1 MKNIWKLLMIAMLA
15 ITMVGCPADKGSDD
29 DDDNNGGS
37 GASGGS
43 VWSVTG
49 KLADIKTEWGG
60 SAENP
65 GFSIFLCDDTGVAA
79 MAAGVLVGEDG
90 NAAPQNMPQ
99 GSPLYQLEM
108 KGDMS
113 FVTSGVTG
121 ANAVFDKK
129 YGDFDSETYWY
140 DGVAVVI
147 DGENYTLYVDMA
159 QINKDQIYG
168 LGADF
173 TSDKPN
179 EGKPNPDDVDLDG
192 FFPCTMALNPAG
204 GAYTSIGEF
213 WGSAAVKMSNTGT
226 FPATVGKPTL
236 AAAKTLADIDIICGS
251 ISGWNPETAFDLVD
265 GVYTYDLSDATEDA
279 DIQFVFL
286 VKGQAWDIKG
296 GMGDDQGKYAANG
309 DPTEPNL
316 EVDTKTELKGGHNI
330 RVVLGKGKKWDI
342 KYEFTENKP
351 YVTITEHED
360 ANP

>member
-15 ITMVGCPADKGSDD
+15 ITMVGCPADKSSDD

-37 GASGGS
+37 GATGGS

-65 GFSIFLCDDTGVAA
+65 KFTIFLCDDTGAA
-79 MAAGVLVGEDG
+79 AIEAGVLTKDG
-90 NAAPQNMPQ
+90 VTAPQNMPA
-99 GSPLYQLEM
+99 GSPLYQL
-108 KGDMS
+108 KIKDNMS

-121 ANAVFDKK
+121 ANAVYDVK
-129 YGDFDSETYWY
+129 YGEFESETYWY

-147 DGENYTLYVDMA
+147 DGDNYTLYVDMD

-173 TSDKPN
+173 TSDKEN

-192 FFPCTMALNPAG
+192 FFPCTMALNAAG

-213 WGSAAVKMSNTGT
+213 WGSAAVKMANTGT

-236 AAAKTLADIDIICGS
+236 AVPKTLADVDIIRGS
-251 ISGWNPETAFDLVD
+251 FTGWGDGKVDLD
-265 GVYTYDLSDATEDA
+265 ENGVYTYDLSDATQDA

-286 VKGQAWDIKG
+286 VESAGWDIKG
-296 GMGDDQGKYAANG
+296 GMGDDQGKYNDQG

-316 EVDTKTELKGGHNI
+316 TVSTKTELKGGHNI
-330 RVVLGKGKKWDI
+330 RVVLEHGKKWDI
-342 KYEFTENKP
+342 KYEFTDNKP